1 MFTQQDYEIGKF
13 FDNCAN
19 KGFMADFD
27 EDEKRKLESCFKSW
41 NIQKGNK
48 ILEPGCGSGRLTVEL
63 AKRVG
68 DKGKVIA
75 CDISE
80 QMINLARK
88 REVSENITF
97 LHCPVTSIPVNDNY
111 FDIILCFQVFPHFSE
126 RSKALNEIYRVLKSD
141 GVLRIVHLAGKE
153 TINKRHHD
161 AGDVIISHKIP
172 DETEMRELLSAQ
184 HFSIEEIRDTSDLY
198 SLKAR
203 KIISR

>member
-1 MFTQQDYEIGKF
+1 MLTQQDYEIGKF

-27 EDEKRKLESCFKSW
+27 EDETRKLESCFKSW
-41 NIQKGNK
+41 NIRKGNK

-68 DKGKVIA
+68 DTGEVIA

-80 QMINLARK
+80 QMINRAQKRK
-88 REVSENITF
+88 VSKNITF
-97 LHCPVTSIPVNDNY
+97 LHSPVTAIPVKDNY
-111 FDIILCFQVFPHFSE
+111 FDIVLCFQVFPHFSE
-126 RSKALNEIYRVLKSD
+126 RSKALNELYRVLKSE
-141 GVLRIVHLAGKE
+141 GVLWIVHLAGKE

-161 AGDVIISHKIP
+161 AGDVIISHRIP
-172 DETEMRELLSAQ
+172 DETEMRELLSA
-184 HFSIEEIRDTSDLY
+184 HYFSVEEIRDNSELY

-203 KIISR
+203 KVSSR